1 MGQIIPPDN
10 CGKMP
15 ATFMELLAAA
25 TRVASDGTVFLN
37 FRLVAPEIAC
47 DCDPFLDCDKNHMS
61 PDEVLANLFD
71 VDNCGNVAIKIG
83 NCDGTAGLS
92 EDEGGEPA

>member
-1 MGQIIPPDN
+1 
-10 CGKMP
+10 
-15 ATFMELLAAA
+15 MELLAAA

-37 FRLVAPEIAC
+37 FRLISPTNAC
-47 DCDPFLDCDKNHMS
+47 QCTTFMDCDKNHMS

-71 VDNCGNVAIKIG
+71 IDNCGNVAIKIG

-92 EDEGGEPA
+92 TDEGGEPA